1 MHDTHYTWA
10 NIKGKEKLRTMT
22 MITSCLEFLSSNQR
36 IMLLECCCI
45 KVSEG
50 SSLLRD
56 IKIIQF
62 IHHNILM
69 WKQHCVHECG
79 SHEKHR
85 LIFQAHYPKVLSF
98 IWWWWWC
105 DNRVTEFQKKK
116 NQLLLTEKNVSS
128 VGQGNLIICQQ
139 YQPFLKKS
147 LFDIKTSPTHST

>member
-1 MHDTHYTWA
+1 MNMMHDTHYTCA

-56 IKIIQF
+56 IKIMQF

-69 WKQHCVHECG
+69 WKQHCVDEYG

-85 LIFQAHYPKVLSF
+85 MIFQAHYPKVLSF

-105 DNRVTEFQKKK
+105 DNGVILIFKKRK
-116 NQLLLTEKNVSS
+116 TK
-128 VGQGNLIICQQ
+128 
-139 YQPFLKKS
+139 
-147 LFDIKTSPTHST
+147 KTSPDREKYVTSRTRKFNYLPAVSTFSKKKSIWH